1 MCVLVFDFDGVIADS
16 NHVKQNS
23 WFKIFEKDSLKV
35 QEALKASL
43 AVMREAPR
51 RQILADIARRLELH
65 ARAADE
71 FINSY
76 AEAYQKA
83 VEQGVVAG
91 YSPQTDAALRE
102 LRKWLGLYVSSATPQ
117 DGMDKTIDALGIR
130 GYFAAVYGSPP
141 DKTTTLRKIV
151 ADARLVPANVVC
163 IGDGES
169 DRKAA
174 ADVGCRFLGIANEFN
189 RWSPSSGIEL
199 VESVAVLPAYL
210 LTKKEGS

>member
-1 MCVLVFDFDGVIADS
+1 MRVLVFDFDGVIADS

-23 WFKIFEKDSLKV
+23 WFKIFEKDPLKV

-51 RQILADIARRLELH
+51 RQILADIARRLELN
-65 ARAADE
+65 ARATEEFVNAYAD
-71 FINSY
+71 
-76 AEAYQKA
+76 AYQKA

-91 YSPQTDAALRE
+91 YYPQTDAALQD
-102 LRKWLGLYVSSATPQ
+102 LRKSLALYVSSATPQ

-130 GYFAAVYGSPP
+130 GYFAAVFGSPP
-141 DKTTTLRKIV
+141 DKTTTLRKII
-151 ADARLVPANVVC
+151 ADARLVPADVVC

-189 RWSPSSGIEL
+189 RWSPMSGIEL
-199 VESVAVLPAYL
+199 VESVAALPAYL
-210 LTKKEGS
+210 LTHKEGS

>member
-1 MCVLVFDFDGVIADS
+1 MRALVFDFDGVIADS

-23 WFKIFEKDSLKV
+23 WFKIFDKDPLKV
-35 QEALKASL
+35 QEALNATL

-51 RQILADIARRLELH
+51 RQILADIARRLELAEH
-65 ARAADE
+65 ATIEFVDRYAA
-71 FINSY
+71 
-76 AEAYQKA
+76 AYQAA
-83 VEQGVVAG
+83 VEAGVLKG
-91 YSPQTDAALRE
+91 YHPETDAALKTLRE
-102 LRKWLGLYVSSATPQ
+102 RYRLYVSSATPQ

-130 GYFAAVYGSPP
+130 SYFAAVFGSPP
-141 DKTTTLRKIV
+141 DKTTTLRKIMSDAELV
-151 ADARLVPANVVC
+151 QADVVC

-189 RWSPSSGIEL
+189 RWSPLSGIEL

-210 LTKKEGS
+210 STNKERS

>member
-1 MCVLVFDFDGVIADS
+1 MRALVFDFDGVIADS

-23 WFKIFEKDSLKV
+23 WYKIFEKDPPNV
-35 QEALKASL
+35 QEALMGAL
-43 AVMREAPR
+43 QVMREAPR
-51 RQILADIARRLELH
+51 RQILADIARRLDLH
-65 ARAADE
+65 ERAATE

-83 VEQGVVAG
+83 VELGVVAG
-91 YSPQTDAALRE
+91 YYPQTDAALQE
-102 LRKWLGLYVSSATPQ
+102 LRKSLTLYVSSATPQ

-141 DKTTTLRKIV
+141 DKTTTLRKIL
-151 ADARLVPANVVC
+151 ADAGLGPADAVC

-174 ADVGCRFLGIANEFN
+174 GDVGCRFLGIANEFN
-189 RWSPSSGIEL
+189 RWSPMSGIEL

-210 LTKKEGS
+210 STIKERS